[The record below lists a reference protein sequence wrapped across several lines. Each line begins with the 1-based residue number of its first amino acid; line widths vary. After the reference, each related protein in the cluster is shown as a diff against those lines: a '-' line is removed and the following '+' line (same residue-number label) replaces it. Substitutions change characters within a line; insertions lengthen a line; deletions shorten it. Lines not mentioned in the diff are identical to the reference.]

1 MGIVAATITG
11 RGVMDSATD
20 RAINAFSKKVAL
32 RHVLAKLILFG
43 SRARGDGR
51 LDSDADVAVVLSEAH
66 GDFMQTKLE
75 MADMAF
81 DVLLETGVLIQPLPI
96 WEDEWSHPEAYSNP
110 RLLENIQREGIAL

>member
-1 MGIVAATITG
+1 MN
-11 RGVMDSATD
+11 SATH
-20 RAINAFSKKVAL
+20 RAISAFSKKVAL
-32 RHVLAKLILFG
+32 RHALAKLILFG

-51 LDSDADVAVVLSEAH
+51 PDSDADVAVVLSEAH

>member
-1 MGIVAATITG
+1 M
-11 RGVMDSATD
+11 RVMDSATD
-20 RAINAFSKKVAL
+20 RAIKAFSLKVTH
-32 RHVLAKLILFG
+32 RHALAKLILFG
-43 SRARGDGR
+43 SRARGEAHP
-51 LDSDADVAVVLSEAH
+51 DSDADVAVVLGEEH

-96 WEDEWSHPEAYSNP
+96 WEDEWSHPEAYANP

>member
-1 MGIVAATITG
+1 M
-11 RGVMDSATD
+11 D

-32 RHVLAKLILFG
+32 RHALAKLILFG

-51 LDSDADVAVVLSEAH
+51 PDSDADVAVVLSEAH

-96 WEDEWSHPEAYSNP
+96 WQEEWSHPEAYSNP
-110 RLLENIQREGIAL
+110 RLLENIQREGITL

>member
-1 MGIVAATITG
+1 MGIVAETTTG
-11 RGVMDSATD
+11 IGIMDSATD
-20 RAINAFSKKVAL
+20 RAISSFSKKVAL
-32 RHVLAKLILFG
+32 RHALAKLILFG

-51 LDSDADVAVVLSEAH
+51 ADSDADVAVVLSEAH

-75 MADMAF
+75 MADIAF

-96 WEDEWSHPEAYSNP
+96 WEDEWSHPETYSNP